1 MSLIN
6 DECWWHIQFVDM
18 ELDKEIGLHV
28 SREVVITF
36 LIIVVKFCENLHEIW
51 DFNGMKHSRII
62 NDDAMVT

>member
-1 MSLIN
+1 
-6 DECWWHIQFVDM
+6 M

-28 SREVVITF
+28 SREVVITL
-36 LIIVVKFCENLHEIW
+36 LIIVVKLCENLHEIW